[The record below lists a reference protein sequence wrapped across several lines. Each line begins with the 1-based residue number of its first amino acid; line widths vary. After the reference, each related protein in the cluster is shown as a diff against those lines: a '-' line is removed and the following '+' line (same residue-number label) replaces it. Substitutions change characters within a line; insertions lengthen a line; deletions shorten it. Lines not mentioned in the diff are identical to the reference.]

1 MLYSP
6 YLLRECSMIIKCHP
20 TIRRA
25 VLLFIA
31 AGLVW
36 TFGIKHLFLE
46 EKLHLFEPGHT
57 LTSDLFSDHL
67 PDFLFITLAA
77 WLLYRMINTNYRH
90 LSEANARLLQHERQI
105 RKLYDKEHYLRGI
118 MGVIRDINGY
128 LISAKEIDELGKMSC
143 QRLARHSDYRLVW
156 IGKIEKGKIVVK
168 YYSTDL
174 TGYLDFKSMPLP
186 EELKTTNCPICTAI
200 REDQTVIVNDV
211 DDPTLP
217 DKLRA
222 AVENG
227 IYSLVSLPLKS
238 HNGDGDKVFGAMNI
252 YSARVGGFQ
261 SEEVSMLEELAGD
274 IGFAIHAF
282 EEEEEHRRLE
292 REKLRNYEQTLFSMI
307 DLIESRDSY
316 TAGHTKRVARYSAMI
331 AEAMGYGTEKVEQLR
346 TAAMLHDIGKIQ
358 TPDAILLKPGRLS
371 DYEYELIQEHVNVGY
386 TMLRR
391 IDMYKE
397 LAEIIRYHHERYDG
411 SGYPDGIKGD
421 DIPPLSR
428 IMIVAD
434 AFDAMTTSRIYKSRM
449 QLEDA
454 IAELQ
459 RCAGSQFHPE
469 VVEVATGVL
478 ATIQLD
484 PAHQLPTSRIDNER
498 LAYFYKDRLTGAFSY
513 DYLQVVLDN
522 AEVFGRFRYACGLF
536 LHGFTKLNREQGWSY
551 GDWVLQSLGSHLTRT
566 FSNAIVFR
574 RFGDDFL
581 LLSKEPFP
589 CAPATLK
596 AQRPL
601 ADTAL
606 DLSLIQ
612 IDLEHEGILTADGI
626 EACLASRPPSVS
638 LPA

>member
-1 MLYSP
+1 
-6 YLLRECSMIIKCHP
+6 MILKCHP

-25 VLLFIA
+25 VVLFIV

-36 TFGIKHLFLE
+36 TFGVKHLLLE
-46 EKLHLFEPGHT
+46 ETLRLFEPDHT
-57 LTSDLFSDHL
+57 YTSDLFSDHL

-77 WLLYRMINTNYRH
+77 WLLYRMIDTNYRR
-90 LSEANARLLQHERQI
+90 LSDANTQLRKHEGEIQA
-105 RKLYDKEHYLRGI
+105 LYEKEHYLRSI

-128 LISAKEIDELGKMSC
+128 LISAKSVDELGKMSC

-156 IGKIEKGKIVVK
+156 IGKIEAGKIVVT

-174 TGYLDFKSMPLP
+174 TGYLDFNALPLP
-186 EELKTTNCPICTAI
+186 EERGRTTCPICTAI
-200 REDQTVIVNDV
+200 EEDQTVIINDV

-217 DKLRA
+217 EKLRA
-222 AVENG
+222 AVESG
-227 IYSLVSLPLKS
+227 LYSLVSLPLKS
-238 HNGDGDKVFGAMNI
+238 HNGDGSHVFGAMNI
-252 YSARVGGFQ
+252 YSARTGGFQ
-261 SEEVSMLEELAGD
+261 SEEVAMLEELAGD

-292 REKLRNYEQTLFSMI
+292 KEKLRNYEQTLFSMI

-331 AEAMGYGTEKVEQLR
+331 AEAMGYGREEVEKLH

-371 DYEYELIQEHVNVGY
+371 DYEHELIQEHVTVGY

-397 LAEIIRYHHERYDG
+397 LAEIMRYHHEHHDG
-411 SGYPDGIKGD
+411 SGYPDGLKGEE
-421 DIPPLSR
+421 IPPLSR

-434 AFDAMTTSRIYKSRM
+434 AFDAMTTSRIYKPRM
-449 QLEDA
+449 QLDDA
-454 IAELQ
+454 ITELR
-459 RCAGSQFHPE
+459 RCSGTQFHPG
-469 VVEVATGVL
+469 VVEVAAGVL
-478 ATIQLD
+478 KEVTLD
-484 PAHQLPTSRIDNER
+484 PIHQLPTSRIDNER
-498 LAYFYKDRLTGAFSY
+498 LAYFYKDRLTGTFSY
-513 DYLQVVLDN
+513 DYLQVVLN
-522 AEVFGRFRYACGLF
+522 NVEVFGQFRYACGLF

-551 GDWVLQSLGSHLTRT
+551 GDWVLQSLGSYLTKT
-566 FSNAIVFR
+566 FGDAIVFR

-596 AQRPL
+596 AQTPI
-601 ADTAL
+601 ADSKL
-606 DLSLIQ
+606 GVSLVH
-612 IDLEHEGILTADGI
+612 IDLEAEKINSVDGI
-626 EACLASRPPSVS
+626 EAYLAAHT
-638 LPA
+638 PAAGQVCA